1 MTDDLSTALRVLAE
15 PVPPVALPDDLWRQ
29 GRRQRRKARTTAV
42 LVAALG
48 VLAAATLPGVGD
60 RSSAPVGAAPA
71 APAVPARL
79 HLPHMW
85 QATVDM
91 NPPGPATVLFTGDG
105 SGLNGSDLYDHEG
118 KVAAVGD
125 DGYAM
130 MLYSLAE
137 QAAGVDV
144 HLSPDGRY
152 ATPGHYDDNGEY
164 GTAGPLVTDLTTGRN
179 RVYPRNERAE
189 RPVAWRPDGGALLIT
204 RSTGA
209 GVREDPTLGTVVP
222 GEYALFDV
230 ATGDMRTL
238 TSYDVQP
245 RLRVGA
251 LGAFSLD
258 GQRTVVT
265 VGTELRMFDP
275 AGKELW
281 RTDLGAGRH
290 LAGTGAF
297 SADGRRIAT
306 FTLDGCR
313 EGCDA
318 GQLNARRWRI
328 GYLDAATG
336 KETTGP
342 ALDPVTAMGVRL
354 LGWARDTD
362 AVVVRHE
369 AEPGARMDGDPYWS
383 DLGYWESGHVTVV
396 GLRPGGGTS
405 TLLDPPPQVTG
416 IDIAM
421 NVVRAG
427 SFGGPDRKPSVFPAR
442 GVIFFPIVCLGV
454 PLLVVTVLVAVA
466 LLGWRRR
473 RLLR

>member
-1 MTDDLSTALRVLAE
+1 VTEDLRTALRVLAE
-15 PVPPVALPDDLWRQ
+15 PVPPVALPDDLWRR
-29 GRRQRRKARTTAV
+29 GRRQRRKARTTAA
-42 LVAALG
+42 LVVALG
-48 VLAAATLPGVGD
+48 VLATVTLPGAGD
-60 RSSAPVGAAPA
+60 RSATPVGAGPA

-79 HLPHMW
+79 HLPWMW
-85 QATVDM
+85 QATVEM
-91 NPPGPATVLFTGDG
+91 RPPGPATVLFTGDG

-125 DGYAM
+125 RGYAM

-152 ATPGHYDDNGEY
+152 ATPGHSGDSDGRD
-164 GTAGPLVTDLTTGRN
+164 GTTGPVVTDLDTGRN
-179 RVYPRNERAE
+179 LSYPPGEWQKT
-189 RPVAWRPDGGALLIT
+189 PVAWRADGGALLIT
-204 RSTGA
+204 RTRPRD
-209 GVREDPTLGTVVP
+209 VRHDPTLGTVVA

-230 ATGDMRTL
+230 ATGDMRKLASFDTE
-238 TSYDVQP
+238 P
-245 RLRVGA
+245 RLRVGG

-265 VGTELRMFDP
+265 LGTEVRMFDP

-290 LAGTGAF
+290 LAGPGAF
-297 SADGRRIAT
+297 SPDGRRVAT

-313 EGCDA
+313 AGCDA
-318 GQLNARRWRI
+318 AQLNARRWRI

-369 AEPGARMDGDPYWS
+369 AEPGAQSDGGPLWS
-383 DLGYWESGHVTVV
+383 DVGYWESGHVTVV
-396 GLRPGGGTS
+396 GLRPGGGTT
-405 TLLDPPPQVTG
+405 TLLDPPPAVTG
-416 IDIAM
+416 VDIAL

-427 SFGGPDRKPSVFPAR
+427 SFGGPDRKPSVFPVR
-442 GVIFFPIVCLGV
+442 GVVLVPAVCLGV
-454 PLLVVTVLVAVA
+454 PLLVVTLLVVVP
-466 LLGWRRR
+466 LRRWRRR
-473 RLLR
+473 VPR